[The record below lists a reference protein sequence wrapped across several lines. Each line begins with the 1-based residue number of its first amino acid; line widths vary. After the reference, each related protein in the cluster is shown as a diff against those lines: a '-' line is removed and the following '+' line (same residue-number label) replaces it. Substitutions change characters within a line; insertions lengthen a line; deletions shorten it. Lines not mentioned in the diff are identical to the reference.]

1 MIDAIDTR
9 ASAAAQLAEEQ
20 AASALGANE
29 TVDQQQF
36 LTLFITQL
44 QNQDPLNPL
53 DVNGLTS
60 QLAQFSSLEQ
70 LYGINSALKDLGEAM
85 SSREQIDPVSLLGAD
100 VTVGGDT
107 IELAGGEATTLVLDV
122 PPGASGVQIA
132 IEAPGGGTVRTVDL
146 GAAPGG
152 DLEFVFDGRD
162 DRGLQVPDGLYT
174 ARIAARDEAGEPLS
188 VESFVQGT
196 VTGVDLRGESPV
208 LLLGERRVALGE
220 IRAIRAPEGE
230 AGAAA
235 EG

>member
-9 ASAAAQLAEEQ
+9 ASAAAQSAEEQ
-20 AASALGANE
+20 APSALGANE

-70 LYGINSALKDLGEAM
+70 LYGINTALKNLGEAM

-107 IELAGGEATTLVLDV
+107 IEMTDGAASALVLDV
-122 PPGASGVQIA
+122 PQGATGVQIA

-146 GAAPGG
+146 GAAPAGE
-152 DLEFVFDGRD
+152 LEFIFDGKD
-162 DRGLQVPDGLYT
+162 DRGLQVPDGPYT
-174 ARIAARDEAGEPLS
+174 ARISGRDEAGEPVE

-196 VTGVDLRGESPV
+196 VTGVDMRGEAPV

-220 IRAIRAPEGE
+220 IGAIRAPESA
-230 AGAAA
+230 AGGA
-235 EG
+235 EDG